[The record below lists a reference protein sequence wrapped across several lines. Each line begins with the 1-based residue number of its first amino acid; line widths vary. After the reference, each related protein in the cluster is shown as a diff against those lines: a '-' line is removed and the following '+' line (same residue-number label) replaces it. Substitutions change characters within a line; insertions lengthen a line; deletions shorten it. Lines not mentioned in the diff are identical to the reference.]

1 MRNFL
6 KKSVVVA
13 ALLSAQLLPINV
25 QAQQAAG
32 IEQIEHVVLNED
44 LAKQA
49 IDATLYVRKNYSDRR
64 LSEADPATMIKAM
77 KDGGVYSKMAVE
89 LRKFGFDSPES
100 WSKAAMST
108 AVAVGFMKNS
118 NGTDMLSQMRQ
129 MQESSGMSAEM
140 KAEMMGVIEAMMP
153 PKANMK
159 IAKLLLKDRSY
170 AAKVSKL
177 FDN

>member
-1 MRNFL
+1 
-6 KKSVVVA
+6 
-13 ALLSAQLLPINV
+13 
-25 QAQQAAG
+25 
-32 IEQIEHVVLNED
+32 
-44 LAKQA
+44 
-49 IDATLYVRKNYSDRR
+49 
-64 LSEADPATMIKAM
+64 
-77 KDGGVYSKMAVE
+77 
-89 LRKFGFDSPES
+89 
-100 WSKAAMST
+100 MST

-140 KAEMMGVIEAMMP
+140 KVEMMGVIEAMMP
-153 PKANMK
+153 PKSNMK